1 MNVSRRWWM
10 ILALVGVVVVALGL
24 LVLAWSSQLIVS
36 SSYLQVS
43 GWTQDN
49 GQCSAEF
56 LDHDAT
62 VGGITVIGS
71 NLVTLGATEIP
82 VTVSIWHDW
91 GTDVK
96 SVELVF
102 SSNVLVPNVAL
113 AVLEGSPWP
122 SVQFHRVSDG
132 TGVLFYAADLGF
144 MGTGTVTLG
153 FFIEMDYGQQSM
165 NCNFYFRL
173 TLQNGAPF
181 TFSNEVAE
189 TQVSIQYSRA

>member
-1 MNVSRRWWM
+1 MNMSRRWWM
-10 ILALVGVVVVALGL
+10 ILALIGVVAVASGL

-49 GQCSAEF
+49 FQCSAEF
-56 LDHDAT
+56 LDHNAT
-62 VGGITVIGS
+62 VGGITIIGS

-82 VTVSIWHDW
+82 VTVSIWHNW

-96 SVELVF
+96 SVELIF
-102 SSNVLVPNVAL
+102 STDGIPNVAL

-122 SVQFHRVSDG
+122 TVQFHRMSDG
-132 TGVLFYAADLGF
+132 TGVLFYAGGLGS
-144 MGTGTVTLG
+144 MGMGTVTIG

-165 NCNFYFRL
+165 NYNFYFKL
-173 TLQNGAPF
+173 ILQNGASF
-181 TFSNEVAE
+181 TFSNQVAA

>member
-1 MNVSRRWWM
+1 MNMSRRWWM
-10 ILALVGVVVVALGL
+10 ILALIGVVVVALGL

-43 GWTQDN
+43 GWTQGSGEYN
-49 GQCSAEF
+49 AEF
-56 LDHDAT
+56 LDHNAT

-82 VTVSIWHDW
+82 VTVSIWHNW

-96 SVELVF
+96 SVELIF
-102 SSNVLVPNVAL
+102 STDGIPNVAL

-122 SVQFHRVSDG
+122 TVQFHRMSDG
-132 TGVLFYAADLGF
+132 TGVLFYAGGLGS
-144 MGTGTVTLG
+144 MGMGTVTIG
-153 FFIEMDYGQQSM
+153 FFIEMYGQQSM
-165 NCNFYFRL
+165 NYNIYFKL
-173 TLQNGAPF
+173 ILQNGASF
-181 TFSNEVAE
+181 TFSNQVVE

>member
-1 MNVSRRWWM
+1 VNVSRRWWM
-10 ILALVGVVVVALGL
+10 ILALIGVVVVALGL

-43 GWTQDN
+43 GWTQGD
-49 GQCSAEF
+49 GSYSADF
-56 LDHDAT
+56 LDHNAT

-102 SSNVLVPNVAL
+102 SSNVLVPKVAL
-113 AVLEGSPWP
+113 SVLEGGPWP
-122 SVQFHRVSDG
+122 NVQFHRTSDG
-132 TGVLFYAADLGF
+132 TGVLFKVADLGD
-144 MGTGTVTLG
+144 MGKGTVTLG
-153 FFIEMDYGQQSM
+153 FFFEDYEQY
-165 NCNFYFRL
+165 NITYNIYFQL